1 MATTVP
7 DQFLGLPPAPLV
19 DAEVVVLP
27 LPFER
32 TVSYGCG
39 TWRAPRAILDA
50 SCQLELFDEEVALDF
65 EQLALHTLSPILA
78 DDGDGGE
85 EGVGRYL
92 EEVAAAVRAVAPRFV
107 LGLGGE
113 HTVTFGLVRGLAVP
127 PETLTVVQVDAH
139 ADLVDRLNGRRLAH
153 GTVMR
158 RVHELGCRLI
168 QIGIRSASRSEYE
181 LIASDGRIETY
192 YAHDLERRWGGLL
205 EELRS
210 LVGPV
215 YLTLDVDGLD
225 PAVVPSTG
233 TPQPDGLSWRQAMQ
247 ILGAVTAAPR
257 ARLVGADVVELVA
270 SPHPPGCDIVVAKL
284 ASKVLAYRFRHRR
297 DGRS

>member
-1 MATTVP
+1 MAVTVP
-7 DQFLGLPPAPLV
+7 DQFLGLPPAPLA

-32 TVSYGCG
+32 TVSYGSG

-50 SCQLELFDEEVALDF
+50 SCQLELFDEEVAFDF
-65 EQLALHTLSPILA
+65 ERLALLTLPPVLA

-85 EGVGRYL
+85 EGVGCYL
-92 EEVAAAVRAVAPRFV
+92 EDVAAAVRAVAPRFV

-113 HTVTFGLVRGLAVP
+113 HTVTLGLVRGLAVP

-139 ADLVDRLNGRRLAH
+139 ADLLDRLYGRRLAH

-158 RVHELGCRLI
+158 RVRELGCRLI
-168 QIGIRSASRSEYE
+168 QIGIRSASRSEFE
-181 LIASDGRIETY
+181 LIAGDGRIETY
-192 YAHDLERRWGGLL
+192 YAHDLGRRWEALL
-205 EELRS
+205 EELRT
-210 LVGPV
+210 LAGPV

-233 TPQPDGLSWRQAMQ
+233 TPQPDGLSWRQVMQ
-247 ILGAVTAAPR
+247 VLDAVTAAPR

-270 SPHPPGCDIVVAKL
+270 SPHPPGCDLVVAKL
-284 ASKVLAYRFRHRR
+284 AAKVIAFHCRR
-297 DGRS
+297 RAEEGA